1 MSKKTFF
8 AQDWENAPSEQ
19 VALSPV
25 LKAHD
30 YNAAAADLFAEV
42 DRVVQQIEVR
52 GIDIAPD
59 YAMWLNVGFALAD
72 GLGENGRDFFHRISK
87 LHADYDF
94 AITDKQFT
102 NCLNGRGSGVT
113 IASFFHYA
121 AQAGIELGHSSN
133 TILPNYQNGKTAK
146 WVKSGNELPHFPESV
161 YDALPMFL
169 QKTVSNAISVE
180 DRDVILLGAIGCLS
194 VCFSNV
200 CGVYDERVVFSNLY
214 LFIVADA
221 GMGKG
226 ALALCRE
233 LVAPINQ
240 YLHEQTAQ
248 MMVEYKRELAEYQK
262 CKGKNPEAVEPVL
275 PPQKTLIIPANSSS
289 SSLLNILSDNEGIG
303 LLFETEGDTLSQTLK
318 SEHGNYSDLLRKAFH
333 HEMISMSRRKDH
345 EYIEIDNPRLSV
357 VLAGTPEQVHRLIPD
372 AENGLLS
379 RFIFYFIPFRR
390 GIRNVFT
397 TDDVTR
403 SKYAIFK
410 ILGEEFMHL
419 LNTFMNQGS
428 YVIVLPTH
436 LQHRFVE
443 WLTRLNDECCIEVD
457 NGMQGIIRRLGL
469 IAFRMMMVFTAFRA
483 FGQSQPQAR
492 SPDGSIILECSE
504 EDFNT
509 VLCIC
514 EILLY
519 HSIHIYLKL
528 RPTNTRNVLPD
539 IETGVNARRY
549 ALYHHLPDEFDKSVY
564 DQTVLDMNENPNTA
578 SKWIDRFIQDKRLK
592 RTSKGNYASYRIFK
606 IYSVNKI

>member
-1 MSKKTFF
+1 MSKKIFS
-8 AQDWENAPSEQ
+8 ALDWESVPSKQE
-19 VALSPV
+19 ALLPV
-25 LKAHD
+25 LQTHD
-30 YNAAAADLFAEV
+30 THETATDLAADI
-42 DRVVQQIEVR
+42 DKVVQDIEANGV
-52 GIDIAPD
+52 DIAPD
-59 YAMWLNVGFALAD
+59 YAMWVNVGFAIAN
-72 GLGENGRDFFHRISK
+72 GLGEQGRDFFHRVSR
-87 LHADYDF
+87 LHPDYDP
-94 AITDKQFT
+94 ANTDKQFT

-113 IASFFHYA
+113 VASFFHYA
-121 AQAGIELGHSSN
+121 AQAGIELSHSSN
-133 TILPNYQNGKTAK
+133 TILPYYQNGKTAK
-146 WVKSGNELPHFPESV
+146 WVKPESELPHFPEDIF
-161 YDALPMFL
+161 YALPPFL
-169 QKTVSNAISVE
+169 QKTVSNAISAE

-194 VCFSNV
+194 VCFYNV
-200 CGVYDERVVFSNLY
+200 CGVYDERVVYSNLY
-214 LFIVADA
+214 LFVVADA

-226 ALALCRE
+226 ALTLCRE
-233 LVAPINQ
+233 LVAPVNQ

-248 MMVEYKRELAEYQK
+248 KMIEYKRELADYQK
-262 CKGKNPEAVEPVL
+262 CKGKNPEAVEPVA

-289 SSLLNILSDNEGIG
+289 SSLISILHDNDGIG

-333 HEMISMSRRKDH
+333 HETISMSRRKDR
-345 EYIEIDNPRLSV
+345 EYLEIDSPRLSV
-357 VLAGTPEQVHRLIPD
+357 VLAGTPEQVRHLIPD

-390 GIRNVFT
+390 GIRDVFA
-397 TDDVTR
+397 TDDVTH
-403 SKYAIFK
+403 SKHAIFK
-410 ILGEEFMHL
+410 VMGEEYFHL
-419 LNTFMNQGS
+419 LNTFMNRGS
-428 YVIVLPTH
+428 YVIVLSTH

-443 WLTRLNDECCIEVD
+443 WLTRLNDECCNEVD

-469 IAFRMMMVFTAFRA
+469 IAFRMMMLFTAIRA
-483 FGQSQPQAR
+483 FEQSQPQAR
-492 SPDGSIILECSE
+492 SPDGRIILECSE

-519 HSIHIYLKL
+519 HSIYIYLKL

-564 DQTVLDMNENPNTA
+564 DRTVLDMHENPNTA

-592 RTSKGNYASYRIFK
+592 RTSKGNYVK
-606 IYSVNKI
+606 IQTIN

>member
-8 AQDWENAPSEQ
+8 AQDWENVPSKEE
-19 VALSPV
+19 ALPQV
-25 LKAHD
+25 LKTPD
-30 YNAAAADLFAEV
+30 YNATATDLLSEV
-42 DRVVQQIEVR
+42 EKVVQEIEARCV
-52 GIDIAPD
+52 DIAPD
-59 YAMWLNVGFALAD
+59 YAMWVNVGFALAD
-72 GLGENGRDFFHRISK
+72 GLGENGRDFFHRISR
-87 LHADYDF
+87 LHADYDQTT
-94 AITDKQFT
+94 ADKQFT

-121 AQAGIELGHSSN
+121 AQAGIELSHSSN
-133 TILPNYQNGKTAK
+133 TILPYYQNGKTAK
-146 WVKSGNELPHFPESV
+146 WVKPESELPHFPEEIF
-161 YDALPMFL
+161 DALPPFL
-169 QKTVSNAISVE
+169 QKTVSNAISTE

-194 VCFSNV
+194 VCFYNV
-200 CGVYDERVVFSNLY
+200 CGVYDERVVYSNLY
-214 LFIVADA
+214 LFVVADA

-226 ALALCRE
+226 ALTLCRE

-248 MMVEYKRELAEYQK
+248 NMIEYKRELAVYQK
-262 CKGKNPEAVEPVL
+262 CKGKNPEAVEPVA
-275 PPQKTLIIPANSSS
+275 PPQKALIIPANSSS
-289 SSLLNILSDNEGIG
+289 SSLISILHDNDGIG

-333 HEMISMSRRKDH
+333 HETISMSRRKDR
-345 EYIEIDNPRLSV
+345 EYLEIDSPRLSV
-357 VLAGTPEQVHRLIPD
+357 VLAGTPEQVRHLIPD

-390 GIRNVFT
+390 GIRDVFA
-397 TDDVTR
+397 TDDVTH
-403 SKYAIFK
+403 SKHAIFK
-410 ILGEEFMHL
+410 IMGEEFFHL

-428 YVIVLPTH
+428 YVIVLSTH

-443 WLTRLNDECCIEVD
+443 WLTRLNDECCNEVD

-469 IAFRMMMVFTAFRA
+469 IAFRMMMLFTAIRT

-564 DQTVLDMNENPNTA
+564 DQTVLDMHENPNTA

-592 RTSKGNYASYRIFK
+592 RTSKGNYVK
-606 IYSVNKI
+606 IQTIN